1 MQVVIDF
8 FHTHKPFFD
17 AVQMASSVVSLLG
30 WLASFTFLT
39 LAWSK
44 GWITGLSLF
53 GMNVTLARQKE
64 VAVVMSRAT
73 RERAFKDINRKPGER
88 SQPTADLAKLNAIIS
103 RAFTP
108 DEQANL
114 IGKAI
119 LWVDDN
125 PSNNQNE
132 VTALRMIGLVVEQV
146 ESTAAGL
153 AALKAHPYDLV
164 VSDMGRGGEKLAGYN
179 LLEAIR
185 AAGSAVP
192 YILYSADGSK
202 SMHQQEAIKR
212 GALGSTDYPHELLD
226 LIISHLGG
234 R

>member
-1 MQVVIDF
+1 
-8 FHTHKPFFD
+8 
-17 AVQMASSVVSLLG
+17 
-30 WLASFTFLT
+30 
-39 LAWSK
+39 
-44 GWITGLSLF
+44 
-53 GMNVTLARQKE
+53 
-64 VAVVMSRAT
+64 
-73 RERAFKDINRKPGER
+73 
-88 SQPTADLAKLNAIIS
+88 
-103 RAFTP
+103 
-108 DEQANL
+108 
-114 IGKAI
+114 
-119 LWVDDN
+119 
-125 PSNNQNE
+125 
-132 VTALRMIGLVVEQV
+132 MIGLVVEQV